1 MELLC
6 LKGLPAPIAVGAGV
20 ADLADHLRMVL
31 VGWPF
36 VPAEVLP
43 SRSPFLT
50 ATGTPQRVV
59 LRQEATGIE
68 IEEPSPVSALCTIV
82 VELMA
87 EYVRAQRSLGN
98 LHAAAVEIGG
108 RLVVFP
114 ATNRAGKSTLVGA
127 FAARG
132 RRVFA
137 DDLLPVDL
145 DAAEAAASGCLPRLR
160 LPLPRS
166 APQELVDCLA
176 AKTVLSDGYY
186 AYLRAGDHV
195 VPHGA
200 RAPIGAVVI
209 LDRREEMQAAA
220 LEPLTPDETLLRLLL
235 QDTKQDHDA
244 GWALD
249 RYLALIE
256 NARMFKLRY
265 ADIGAALDCLESAF
279 ATWPD
284 IAAASSEGE
293 NPDAEPTAEAPLTP
307 SAGRRGYRRADHVTA
322 RRVGE
327 AAFLVDRKQ
336 NEIHHLNPLGL
347 GLWNLLEEPSDEEH
361 LLGIFH
367 GAFPETPRE
376 TVAAD
381 LQALIGRF
389 LEAGLIERAG

>member
-6 LKGLPAPIAVGAGV
+6 LKGLPAPIAIEADV
-20 ADLADHLRMVL
+20 AELADHLRTVL

-36 VPAEVLP
+36 GSPEDLP
-43 SRSPFLT
+43 SRQPLLT
-50 ATGTPQRVV
+50 ATGTPQRVY

-68 IEEPSPVSALCTIV
+68 IEEPSAVSALCTIV

-87 EYVRAQRSLGN
+87 GFVRTQQSLGN

-108 RLVVFP
+108 RLVLFP
-114 ATNRAGKSTLVGA
+114 AANRAGKSTLASA

-145 DAAEAAASGCLPRLR
+145 ETAEAVASGCLPRLR

-166 APQELVDCLA
+166 APRELVDCVA
-176 AKTVLSDGYY
+176 ATTVVSDGYY
-186 AYLRAGDHV
+186 AYLRAGDIV
-195 VPHGA
+195 VPHGT

-209 LDRREEMQAAA
+209 LDRREEMEGAA

-235 QDTKQDHDA
+235 QDTKPVHDA

-256 NARMFKLRY
+256 NAGMFSLTY
-265 ADIGAALDCLESAF
+265 ADIGAALDCLEAAF
-279 ATWPD
+279 ATWPQ
-284 IAAASSEGE
+284 AAAA
-293 NPDAEPTAEAPLTP
+293 PDERERSDATAAGARKTP
-307 SAGRRGYRRADHVTA
+307 ATGLSGYRRAGHVTA

-327 AAFLVDRKQ
+327 AAFLVDRRQ
-336 NEIHHLNPLGL
+336 NDIHHLNPLGV
-347 GLWNLLEEPSDEEH
+347 GLWNLLDQPFDEDE
-361 LLGIFH
+361 LVEIFH
-367 GAFPETPRE
+367 GAFPDTPRK
-376 TVAAD
+376 TIAAD